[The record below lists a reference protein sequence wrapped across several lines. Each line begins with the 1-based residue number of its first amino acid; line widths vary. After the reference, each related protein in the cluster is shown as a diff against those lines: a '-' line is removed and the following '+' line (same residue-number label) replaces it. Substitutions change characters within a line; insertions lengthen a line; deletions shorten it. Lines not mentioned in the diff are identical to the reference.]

1 MTTYEI
7 LNLIIMGI
15 GVIATLS
22 AVIVALW
29 QTKFNNRKKIKLKLY
44 EQESAFIPDLDE
56 QTKFTSLKIINI
68 GNRII
73 KIKNNGLI
81 VGKEK
86 YVTLIA
92 FQKFKSPVEQCLL
105 QDFNNQVTLN
115 IEETF
120 ELNWLNKQITL
131 IAEKAQA
138 EKPEC
143 LNKYIYFSIVDSTG
157 KLYKIKS
164 KYKLND
170 YLIKNTHI

>member
-86 YVTLIA
+86 IRNINS
-92 FQKFKSPVEQCLL
+92 FSKIQKSC
-105 QDFNNQVTLN
+105 
-115 IEETF
+115 
-120 ELNWLNKQITL
+120 
-131 IAEKAQA
+131 
-138 EKPEC
+138 
-143 LNKYIYFSIVDSTG
+143 
-157 KLYKIKS
+157 
-164 KYKLND
+164 
-170 YLIKNTHI
+170 